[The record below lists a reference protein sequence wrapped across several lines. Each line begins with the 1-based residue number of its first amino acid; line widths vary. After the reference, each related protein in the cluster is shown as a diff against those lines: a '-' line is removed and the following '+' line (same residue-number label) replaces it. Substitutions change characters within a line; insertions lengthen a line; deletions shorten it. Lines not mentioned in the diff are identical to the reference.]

1 MALRIA
7 KWICLQLRTG
17 SPVYAID
24 GKLKTFLDQKD
35 GIGLDALR
43 KRKAFWEYLLSD

>member
-17 SPVYAID
+17 SPVYAIG
-24 GKLKTFLDQKD
+24 GKLKIYSDHKD
-35 GIGLDALR
+35 VEDLTHR
-43 KRKAFWEYLLSD
+43 KRSFLGVFVV